1 MNNENLVH
9 IHTGIL
15 VDGRDNEIMMFI
27 GKWVELENMPS
38 EVTKMQKVK
47 IFSDLIF

>member
-15 VDGRDNEIMMFI
+15 IDGRVNEIMMFI
-27 GKWVELENMPS
+27 GTWVELENMPS
-38 EVTKMQKVK
+38 EVIKIQKGK
-47 IFSDLIF
+47 